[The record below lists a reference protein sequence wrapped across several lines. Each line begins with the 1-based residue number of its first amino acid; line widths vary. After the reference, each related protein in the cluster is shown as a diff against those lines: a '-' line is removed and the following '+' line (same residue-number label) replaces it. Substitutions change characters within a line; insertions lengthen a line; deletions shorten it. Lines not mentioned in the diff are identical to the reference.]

1 MFPLGRGTGLSVN
14 DLVGQWMLIYLKG
27 GNGMKKKLLIAIA
40 LALVLISGS
49 AMALYHDNP
58 AFAKSQPATDVKVK
72 GNMAVY
78 SPPNQKKSSE
88 PVRKSRLKQ
97 MNIVGEAATVL
108 NVLPIIII
116 DEMKKGKTV
125 VQIAKEKGLTEAE
138 FTKKLTDLETKMV
151 NEAVSSGTIT
161 QEHADA
167 IKDGRPDRL
176 KKSIKE
182 KAVNVNDH
190 MAMDMGN

>member
-1 MFPLGRGTGLSVN
+1 MDVNLS
-14 DLVGQWMLIYLKG
+14 KG
-27 GNGMKKKLLIAIA
+27 GNGMKKKLLIALA
-40 LALVLISGS
+40 LALILISGS
-49 AMALYHDNP
+49 AVALYHDNP
-58 AFAKSQPATDVKVK
+58 AFAKNQPATDVKVK
-72 GNMAVY
+72 GNMDVY

-88 PVRKSRLKQ
+88 PVRKSRLKE

-108 NVLPIIII
+108 NVLPITII
-116 DEMKKGKTV
+116 DEMQKGKTV

-138 FTKKLTDLETKMV
+138 FTKKLTDLETNMV

-167 IKDGRPDRL
+167 IKAGRPDRL

-190 MAMDMGN
+190 KAMDMGN